1 MSSKNLTFK
10 VNWVGDSHIVVA
22 FKKQEEDNWNE
33 FLMTVREY
41 AEFMSLMQEFN
52 MAFKEQLD
60 QKIIESYF
68 NEYNE

>member
-22 FKKQEEDNWNE
+22 LKKQDEDNWNE
-33 FLMTVREY
+33 FLMTAREY

-52 MAFKEQLD
+52 LAFKEQLD

-68 NEYNE
+68 NE

>member
-22 FKKQEEDNWNE
+22 FKKQEEDDWNE
-33 FLMTVREY
+33 FLMTAREY

-52 MAFKEQLD
+52 LAFKEQLD

-68 NEYNE
+68 NE

>member
-33 FLMTVREY
+33 FLMTAREY

-68 NEYNE
+68 NE

>member
-1 MSSKNLTFK
+1 MSSKNLAFK

-22 FKKQEEDNWNE
+22 LKKQEEDNWNE

-52 MAFKEQLD
+52 LAFKEQLD

-68 NEYNE
+68 NE

>member
-22 FKKQEEDNWNE
+22 LKKQEEDNWNE
-33 FLMTVREY
+33 FLMTAREY

-52 MAFKEQLD
+52 MAFKEQID

-68 NEYNE
+68 NE

>member
-22 FKKQEEDNWNE
+22 LKKQEEDNWNE

-52 MAFKEQLD
+52 LAFKEQLD

-68 NEYNE
+68 NE

>member
-33 FLMTVREY
+33 FLMTAREY

-52 MAFKEQLD
+52 LAFKEQLD

-68 NEYNE
+68 NE

>member
-22 FKKQEEDNWNE
+22 LKKQEEDNWNE
-33 FLMTVREY
+33 FLMTAREF

-68 NEYNE
+68 NE

>member
-22 FKKQEEDNWNE
+22 LKKQEEDNWNE

-60 QKIIESYF
+60 QKIIESY
-68 NEYNE
+68 YNE

>member
-1 MSSKNLTFK
+1 MSSKNLAFK

-22 FKKQEEDNWNE
+22 LKKQEEDNWKE

-52 MAFKEQLD
+52 LAFKEQLD

-68 NEYNE
+68 NE

>member
-22 FKKQEEDNWNE
+22 LKKQEEDNWNE

-52 MAFKEQLD
+52 MAFKEQID

-68 NEYNE
+68 NE

>member
-10 VNWVGDSHIVVA
+10 VNWVGDSHIVIA

-33 FLMTVREY
+33 FLMSVREY

-68 NEYNE
+68 NE

>member
-22 FKKQEEDNWNE
+22 LKKQEEDNWNE

-52 MAFKEQLD
+52 MAFKEQID
-60 QKIIESYF
+60 QKIIESYL
-68 NEYNE
+68 NE

>member
-22 FKKQEEDNWNE
+22 LKKQEEDNWKE

-68 NEYNE
+68 NE

>member
-1 MSSKNLTFK
+1 MSSKNLAFK

-22 FKKQEEDNWNE
+22 LKKQEEDNWNE
-33 FLMTVREY
+33 FLMPVREY

-52 MAFKEQLD
+52 LAFKEQLD

-68 NEYNE
+68 NE

>member
-22 FKKQEEDNWNE
+22 LKKQEEDNWNE
-33 FLMTVREY
+33 FIMTAREY

-52 MAFKEQLD
+52 LAFKEQLD

-68 NEYNE
+68 NE

>member
-22 FKKQEEDNWNE
+22 FKKQEEENWNE
-33 FLMTVREY
+33 FLMTAREY

-52 MAFKEQLD
+52 LAFKEQLD

-68 NEYNE
+68 NE

>member
-10 VNWVGDSHIVVA
+10 VNWVGDSHIIVA

-68 NEYNE
+68 NE

>member
-68 NEYNE
+68 NE

>member
-22 FKKQEEDNWNE
+22 LKKQEEDNWNE
-33 FLMTVREY
+33 FLMPVREY

-52 MAFKEQLD
+52 LAFKEQLD

-68 NEYNE
+68 NE

>member
-10 VNWVGDSHIVVA
+10 VNWVGNDHIVVA
-22 FKKQEEDNWNE
+22 LKKQEEDNWNE
-33 FLMTVREY
+33 FLMTAREY

-52 MAFKEQLD
+52 LAFKEQLD

-68 NEYNE
+68 NE

>member
-60 QKIIESYF
+60 QKIIESY
-68 NEYNE
+68 YNE

>member
-22 FKKQEEDNWNE
+22 LKKQEEDNWNE
-33 FLMTVREY
+33 FLMTAREY

-52 MAFKEQLD
+52 FAFKEQID

-68 NEYNE
+68 NE

>member
-10 VNWVGDSHIVVA
+10 VNWVGNDHIAVG
-22 FKKQEEDNWNE
+22 FKKHDEDNWNE
-33 FLMTVREY
+33 FLMTAREY

-52 MAFKEQLD
+52 LAFKEQLD

-68 NEYNE
+68 NE

>member
-22 FKKQEEDNWNE
+22 LKKQEEDNWNE
-33 FLMTVREY
+33 FLMTAREY

-52 MAFKEQLD
+52 MAFKEQID
-60 QKIIESYF
+60 QKIIESYL
-68 NEYNE
+68 NE

>member
-10 VNWVGDSHIVVA
+10 VNWVGDSHIVVSL
-22 FKKQEEDNWNE
+22 KKQEEDNWNE
-33 FLMTVREY
+33 FLMTAREY

-68 NEYNE
+68 NE

>member
-33 FLMTVREY
+33 FLMSVREY
-41 AEFMSLMQEFN
+41 AEFMALMQEFN
-52 MAFKEQLD
+52 MAFKDQLD
-60 QKIIESYF
+60 QKIIESY
-68 NEYNE
+68 YNE

>member
-10 VNWVGDSHIVVA
+10 VNWVGDSHIVIA
-22 FKKQEEDNWNE
+22 LKKQDEDNWNE
-33 FLMTVREY
+33 FLMTAREY

-52 MAFKEQLD
+52 LAFKEQLD

-68 NEYNE
+68 NE

>member
-22 FKKQEEDNWNE
+22 LKKQEEDNWNE
-33 FLMTVREY
+33 FLMTAREY

-68 NEYNE
+68 NE

>member
-10 VNWVGDSHIVVA
+10 VNWVGSDYIVVA
-22 FKKQEEDNWNE
+22 IKKQEEDDWNE
-33 FLMTVREY
+33 FLMTAREY

-52 MAFKEQLD
+52 LAFKEQLD

-68 NEYNE
+68 NE

>member
-22 FKKQEEDNWNE
+22 LKKQEEDNWSE
-33 FLMTVREY
+33 FLMTAREY
-41 AEFMSLMQEFN
+41 AEFMSLMQEFSL
-52 MAFKEQLD
+52 AFKEQLD

-68 NEYNE
+68 NE

>member
-10 VNWVGDSHIVVA
+10 VNWVGDDHIVVGL
-22 FKKQEEDNWNE
+22 KKQEEDNWNE
-33 FLMTVREY
+33 FLMTAREY

-52 MAFKEQLD
+52 LAFKEQLD

-68 NEYNE
+68 NE

>member
-10 VNWVGDSHIVVA
+10 VNWVGNDHVA
-22 FKKQEEDNWNE
+22 VGFKKQEDADWNE

-52 MAFKEQLD
+52 FAFKEQID

-68 NEYNE
+68 NE

>member
-33 FLMTVREY
+33 FLMTAREY
-41 AEFMSLMQEFN
+41 SEFMSLMQEFN
-52 MAFKEQLD
+52 LAFKEQLD

-68 NEYNE
+68 NE

>member
-1 MSSKNLTFK
+1 
-10 VNWVGDSHIVVA
+10 
-22 FKKQEEDNWNE
+22 
-33 FLMTVREY
+33 MTAREY

-68 NEYNE
+68 NE

>member
-10 VNWVGDSHIVVA
+10 VNWVGDSNIVVA
-22 FKKQEEDNWNE
+22 LKKQEEDNWNE
-33 FLMTVREY
+33 FLMTAREY

-68 NEYNE
+68 NE

>member
-10 VNWVGDSHIVVA
+10 VNWVGDDHVA
-22 FKKQEEDNWNE
+22 VGFKKQEDTDWNE

-52 MAFKEQLD
+52 FAFKEQID

-68 NEYNE
+68 NE

>member
-10 VNWVGDSHIVVA
+10 VNWVSDSHIVVA

-33 FLMTVREY
+33 FLMTAREY

-68 NEYNE
+68 NE